1 MTRVYNI
8 LFILA
13 CMILTG
19 IACRQEPG
27 NGGEDRGFQ
36 LNAANIQMDGDTEPA
51 AKAFQDNT
59 KYAIFV
65 INSATQDWANPI
77 LHEMGEEIN
86 GYIRIAETESY
97 NGRSFDFYGLTLG
110 TSDPI
115 YTPET
120 PDADAVEYAP
130 ENSGNPPR
138 YRLTATE
145 SEGNN
150 GIFYHLP
157 DLRRAELKGCN
168 ANNSEYT
175 LQLPFKHSLAM
186 LRLEVVRQDADEL
199 DDASIEYVKLIGSHK
214 TGNLDVA
221 TGNYSF
227 EAGDRTDILLYE
239 NTGGNRP
246 IPSEGGDSL
255 CQSLIFPYDPAQ
267 NNDTPLRLEIMTN
280 KPTIGNNGLTTCNL
294 VTVIG
299 SDIQN
304 LQVRSNVIY
313 TVRINVTTDE
323 VRVLTIVPSYFEW
336 IEEDLAEVDMGVPV
350 NFNGVLWS
358 DRNLGATNAHPLD
371 SSDAWDESVGYFYQF
386 GRNIPYFPN
395 DYNSYNRTV
404 NLNTPL
410 STALAAGNNRPVYP
424 VVNIDSWGSAL
435 GDVTPNNI
443 RWEVTGSNGGNFAN
457 KEDDIIW
464 QIGVVPDNQS
474 TTDWWGQ
481 TIPPNEKLLGFYS
494 NTESIPNA
502 TSHWISKENHPCP
515 AGWRLPNGEEWK
527 SIMPFSAIS
536 GNIALRQFHNT
547 GNPNNDGDWTTVN
560 NTREPDFENV
570 YAASNLHNILVPIS
584 AGALPV
590 YESGQEGRQAYT
602 GGFPYLQ
609 RTEENDPRA
618 GKKSTYV
625 ISFDD
630 EHGDRTRYTCEN
642 GKRTPNGSRYTYNFG
657 KIYCIKNQGD
667 NDAYRLR
674 WSIQFVGTAEE
685 LKQDPRCVI
694 VIERFPATASDVL
707 SYDNVRKFDWSHPV
721 EILYLPIAGLV
732 SPTWLAYLGIL
743 VNVGGEVNYAAYDEI
758 NNRFCNGCW
767 IKTVGTET
775 NTMQISAGGSQKG
788 FGMQVRCVRDTEY

>member
-130 ENSGNPPR
+130 GNSGNPPR

-199 DDASIEYVKLIGSHK
+199 NDASIEYVKLIGSHK

-358 DRNLGATNAHPLD
+358 DRNLGATNAHPLE
-371 SSDAWDESVGYFYQF
+371 SSDAWNESVGYFYQF

-395 DYNSYNRTV
+395 DPIYSGSYWNRYISGV

-410 STALAAGNNRPVYP
+410 DEALKSYNASNGEGRIAYP
-424 VVNIDSWGSAL
+424 VVTLSSWNLQNINPDNIIWAAGDAGSY
-435 GDVTPNNI
+435 N
-443 RWEVTGSNGGNFAN
+443 AN
-457 KEDDIIW
+457 TIIW
-464 QIGVVPDNQS
+464 QIDDFPSQNRNNS
-474 TTDWWGQ
+474 Y
-481 TIPPNEKLLGFYS
+481 LLGYYK
-494 NTESIPNA
+494 NTASIPNA
-502 TSHWISKENHPCP
+502 NTNWSNKENHPCP
-515 AGWRLPNGEEWK
+515 AGWRLPTNEEWK
-527 SIMPFSAIS
+527 SIMPYSPIS
-536 GNIALRQFHNT
+536 GNIALRVFT
-547 GNPNNDGDWTTVN
+547 GSVNDQGDWAVSSNSEPNFEYEYKDRIAFHTT
-560 NTREPDFENV
+560 P
-570 YAASNLHNILVPIS
+570 
-584 AGALPV
+584 
-590 YESGQEGRQAYT
+590 T
-602 GGFPYLQ
+602 GGTSPYTTHERAYYGEFPLVIRY
-609 RTEENDPRA
+609 EENDPRP
-618 GKKSTYV
+618 GRRSTYI
-625 ISFDD
+625 ISFD
-630 EHGDRTRYTCEN
+630 GDDWQKYDCYNPT
-642 GKRTPNGSRYTYNFG
+642 RTPNRSHYTYNWG
-657 KIYCIKNQGD
+657 VIYCIKNVGT
-667 NDAYRLR
+667 NEAYRLR
-674 WSIQFVGTAEE
+674 WRIVLVGTEDQIR
-685 LKQDPRCVI
+685 QDPRSVI
-694 VIERFPATASDVL
+694 VIERYPAQPTDNLTQENVK
-707 SYDNVRKFDWSHPV
+707 SYDWSHPV
-721 EILYLPIAGLV
+721 EVLYLPITGMLSQNWPNSGVGPGALFN
-732 SPTWLAYLGIL
+732 I
-743 VNVGGEVNYAAYDEI
+743 GGEVAYASSEAHPTLDNVCY
-758 NNRFCNGCW
+758 GCW
-767 IKTVGTET
+767 IKNVGDNMTNMQMSASSTV
-775 NTMQISAGGSQKG
+775 KG